1 MTGAEGENHFLN
13 QNLLKIAYH
22 SFQCILPKEDACLL
36 HVLSLFLLSIHSSKL
51 IKLIVWRIGT

>member
-22 SFQCILPKEDACLL
+22 SFQCILPKEAFLL
-36 HVLSLFLLSIHSSKL
+36 HVLSLFLLSIHNSKL
-51 IKLIVWRIGT
+51 MKLIVWKIGT